1 MNKAKIFLLIIILI
15 GLNSCAQDL
24 TCSDFKNGTF
34 IIPNKSGELLN
45 HKLVRNENSQ
55 MEFYNSIENKKI
67 NYGTIE
73 WINDCSYRLKFD
85 ETKMDLTDDL
95 KYINK
100 NGGIITEMIKI
111 EGKCFYYKSVLIVD
125 GKVAKRIDG
134 SFCKE

>member
-1 MNKAKIFLLIIILI
+1 MRKTQIVLLILILI

-34 IIPNKSGELLN
+34 IIPNKYGELLN
-45 HKLVRNENSQ
+45 HKLIRNENSQ
-55 MEFYNSIENKKI
+55 MEFYDSTENKKI
-67 NYGTIE
+67 NYGTVE

-85 ETKMDLTDDL
+85 ETKMDLRDDL

-100 NGGIITEMIKI
+100 NGGIITEMTKI